1 MLPRLAL
8 CDLAFCSTGAA
19 FDGALGD
26 GAGGDGGASAP
37 LGAVTIYA
45 ESPETEQ
52 LARALPPTA
61 ALFWCAEHEQLAFEV
76 RARAP
81 RRARARARRA
91 LGSSFPPPSL
101 AARPPPKTRALSPSR

>member
-19 FDGALGD
+19 FEAR
-26 GAGGDGGASAP
+26 AADGGAPPP
-37 LGAVTIYA
+37 LGDVTIYA

-61 ALFWCAEHEQLAFEV
+61 ALFWCDAA
-76 RARAP
+76 RTRAP
-81 RRARARARRA
+81 CQW
-91 LGSSFPPPSL
+91 
-101 AARPPPKTRALSPSR
+101 